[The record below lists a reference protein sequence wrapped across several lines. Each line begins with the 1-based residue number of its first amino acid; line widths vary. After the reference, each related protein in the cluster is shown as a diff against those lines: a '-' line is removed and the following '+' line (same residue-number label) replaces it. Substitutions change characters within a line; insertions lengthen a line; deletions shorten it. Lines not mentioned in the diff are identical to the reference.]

1 MGEGERE
8 GERASNVRRSSKHVA
23 RAIAALLLFTA
34 VDFCP
39 LKKAVQMNNRYKVE
53 SKMSEFQYG
62 KKTGPI
68 AEEYREAWEAD
79 QEK

>member
-1 MGEGERE
+1 
-8 GERASNVRRSSKHVA
+8 
-23 RAIAALLLFTA
+23 LLLFTA

-53 SKMSEFQYG
+53 SKMSEFQYR

>member
-1 MGEGERE
+1 
-8 GERASNVRRSSKHVA
+8 
-23 RAIAALLLFTA
+23 
-34 VDFCP
+34 VDFCS

-68 AEEYREAWEAD
+68 AEEYREAWE
-79 QEK
+79 ESRKMS